1 MNRRKKVKRLGA
13 KTISFPKGKGHLTHN
28 NREFIS
34 NNVVPERTAWNRIYI
49 QESLEQAYEKCFG
62 QALMEYNAG
71 QKRKD
76 RRKENYL
83 KEIENSGNKEKT
95 FYENIVQIGKKDDTP
110 VVGADGKLTEE
121 AKAAIEILEQYA
133 KTFQERNPN
142 LYLFNCVMHLDEAT
156 PHLHIDYIPVA
167 NGYKTGMK
175 TRNSLT
181 KALQQMGFAKA
192 VSKKE
197 NETVAWQ
204 QRERAYLTELC
215 QEKGIDVE
223 VLGVQ
228 RDNLTLPEYKA
239 VMRKVEKLE
248 YQAVKIE
255 ENNQRLAEQAEKL
268 ADQIARLDEKEKDN
282 KDVLKKHDLRAD
294 TLKTIAKETEK
305 DTKKLKSAAVPVS
318 NIFGGEEY
326 VKVKKSDWDKIIDAF
341 SRAVSRNKLLEKYEK
356 KIVALEKKV
365 SDVSGLLEKMKQ
377 FISNRGLG
385 EAFAEF
391 VKSLEPKTM
400 KERLTEKQKVVKEQT
415 QQISV
420 PNCNSWKERLFM
432 NITYEKNGDYL
443 ISNLISDPEPEG
455 ELRKFGLMRRH
466 YLKEHRSG
474 IYQAMLLSGKL
485 KEHLLMMQEQA
496 EAQFDLL
503 VKQMAEQEGVTE
515 HLKEK
520 NQMIWVQ
527 RMNNIRERAEKI
539 VRATLLQ

>member
-34 NNVVPERTAWNRIYI
+34 NNVVPERTVWNRIYI

-62 QALMEYNAG
+62 QALRDYNVA

-156 PHLHIDYIPVA
+156 PHFHIDYIPVA

-223 VLGVQ
+223 VLGIQ

-239 VMRKVEKLE
+239 AMRKVEKLE
-248 YQAVKIE
+248 HQAVEIE

-268 ADQIARLDEKEKDN
+268 VDQIAKLDEKEKDN
-282 KDVLKKHDLRAD
+282 KNMLKKYGLRAD

-305 DTKKLKSAAVPVS
+305 DTKKLKSAAIPVS
-318 NIFGGEEY
+318 NILGSEEY
-326 VKVKKSDWDKIIDAF
+326 VKVKKSDWEKIIDAF
-341 SRAVSRNKLLEKYEK
+341 GRAVSRNKLLEKYEK

-365 SDVSGLLEKMKQ
+365 SDVSGLLDKMKQ
-377 FISNRGLG
+377 FKGDQMLHHFKGKIDIGTGNGGFLSQLKLQNEMRLTDESWINYQKGKG
-385 EAFAEF
+385 DEEF
-391 VKSLEPKTM
+391 QKYMEDLTDMQNHVLLYLQSFCSLEEKGVQERREQQVADKKESRSTAAIGVDKQVNVKDVEKAERKSVPQKKATVG
-400 KERLTEKQKVVKEQT
+400 KEKKPSIHERLEINKKIVQEKQGKDK
-415 QQISV
+415 
-420 PNCNSWKERLFM
+420 PER
-432 NITYEKNGDYL
+432 G
-443 ISNLISDPEPEG
+443 
-455 ELRKFGLMRRH
+455 
-466 YLKEHRSG
+466 
-474 IYQAMLLSGKL
+474 A
-485 KEHLLMMQEQA
+485 
-496 EAQFDLL
+496 DL
-503 VKQMAEQEGVTE
+503 GVRT
-515 HLKEK
+515 
-520 NQMIWVQ
+520 V
-527 RMNNIRERAEKI
+527 
-539 VRATLLQ
+539 